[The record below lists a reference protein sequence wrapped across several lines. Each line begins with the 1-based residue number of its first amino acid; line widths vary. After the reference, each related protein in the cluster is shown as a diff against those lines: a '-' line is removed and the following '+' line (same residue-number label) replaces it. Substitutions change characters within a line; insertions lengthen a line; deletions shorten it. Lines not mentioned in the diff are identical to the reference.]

1 MGMASVH
8 ALLLGWYV
16 VPVALAMGWDAVS
29 YRIPN
34 WTVLLLLA
42 GFPVAG
48 LLVPG
53 GVPWLWHLAAAAI
66 VFAAGLGLFA
76 LRLAGGG
83 DIKLLTAVA
92 LWAGWEHLAE
102 LVILMGVLGGV
113 VVVLLLL
120 ARRGLPLLLASIPGD
135 RILLLPRVLR
145 AGEPVPYGLAIGLAA
160 LMLAPELGVLG
171 G

>member
-1 MGMASVH
+1 MASVH
-8 ALLLGWYV
+8 ALLLAWYV

-34 WTVLLLLA
+34 WAVLLLIA

-48 LLVPG
+48 LLAPG
-53 GVPWLWHLAAAAI
+53 GVPWLWHLAAAAV
-66 VFAAGLGLFA
+66 VFGAGLGLFA

-83 DIKLLTAVA
+83 DVKLLTAVA

-102 LVILMGVLGGV
+102 LAILMGVLGGV

-120 ARRGLPLLLASIPGD
+120 GRAVLARTAMTP
-135 RILLLPRVLR
+135 PRLLR

-160 LMLAPELGVLG
+160 LILAPELGVLG
-171 G
+171 R

>member
-1 MGMASVH
+1 MASVH

-48 LLVPG
+48 LLAPG
-53 GVPWLWHLAAAAI
+53 GVPWLWHLAAAAL
-66 VFAAGLGLFA
+66 VFAVGLGLFA

-83 DIKLLTAVA
+83 DVKLLTTVA
-92 LWAGWEHLAE
+92 LWAGWEHLLE
-102 LVILMGVLGGV
+102 LAVLMGVLGGV
-113 VVVLLLL
+113 AVVLLLL
-120 ARRGLPLLLASIPGD
+120 ARVAASGIG
-135 RILLLPRVLR
+135 IVAPRLLR

-160 LMLAPELGVLG
+160 LMLAPDLALLRG
-171 G
+171 

>member
-1 MGMASVH
+1 MASVH

-48 LLVPG
+48 LLTPG
-53 GVPWLWHLAAAAI
+53 GIPWLWHLAAAAL
-66 VFAAGLGLFA
+66 VFAVGLGLFA
-76 LRLAGGG
+76 LRFAGGG
-83 DIKLLTAVA
+83 DIKLLTTVA
-92 LWAGWEHLAE
+92 LWAGWEHLLE
-102 LVILMGVLGGV
+102 LAVLMGVLGGV

-120 ARRGLPLLLASIPGD
+120 ARGAASGIGVVGPRLLH
-135 RILLLPRVLR
+135 

-160 LMLAPELGVLG
+160 LMLAPDLALLRG
-171 G
+171 